1 MFGYTLVKTSEL
13 SDLKAKL
20 DKYTKGLRMGTAA
33 SAARRKASAKGEA

>member
-33 SAARRKASAKGEA
+33 SAARRKAAGKGEA